1 MFNLSMDNNISDDNN
16 TTFSKAS
23 NQAVD
28 QLNHKHNN
36 YLAMKIYR
44 DRLLFSNFSDE
55 DCNSN
60 QNVEEYFNL
69 DNNDS
74 AYTNYLEQTADY
86 SPNIPTAG
94 VLETK
99 SVQEDFEEKCTIKQ
113 KDHYHNRSN
122 IQKLIF
128 KKRNTDTASK
138 VIKLIKLKSNGNL
151 MWSRKR
157 NCFVSKP
164 NLILKVLCPMDFQVD
179 PNLEFRFMDYIF
191 PLKSAYF
198 EESNSEYVS
207 PYLGLEKIK
216 RVVSIINDE
225 NKEKLAANFEDRDP
239 NSPHTKTFCSKK
251 ELEYLVLW
259 LESLGNK
266 KAIQFRNKLMEYKD
280 KLTMSCYHEHINK
293 NEDIRAPDTEMLFE
307 ELGHVD
313 NEKNWIVRQDDKT
326 KEWVK
331 KRPFIIRH
339 SKLSGPLNVQ
349 KLIKLSVNYLL
360 CDLIKIIPDSTKNVF
375 LPLLSIKTNDVY
387 GTYLKKFNDDP
398 SKELFEGIKYPDLVF
413 GSDNMLTDKNGNH
426 VPGNFVIY
434 YEKFVLN
441 REVYSKSIIVFI
453 N

>member
-1 MFNLSMDNNISDDNN
+1 M
-16 TTFSKAS
+16 AS

-36 YLAMKIYR
+36 YQARKMYK
-44 DRLLFSNFSDE
+44 DQLLFDNIIDE
-55 DCNSN
+55 YCNSN
-60 QNVEEYFNL
+60 QNFEGNSNL
-69 DNNDS
+69 VNNDS
-74 AYTNYLEQTADY
+74 AYTNYNYLQQTGDN
-86 SPNIPTAG
+86 SPDN
-94 VLETK
+94 LKTK
-99 SVQEDFEEKCTIKQ
+99 SAQEDSEEKCTIKQ
-113 KDHYHNRSN
+113 KNNLHNNRCN
-122 IQKLIF
+122 IQKLIY

-138 VIKLIKLKSNGNL
+138 VNKLMKLKNNGNL
-151 MWSRKR
+151 IWSEKR
-157 NCFVSKP
+157 NCFVSRP
-164 NLILKVLCPMDFQVD
+164 NLVFKVLCPLDFQIN

-191 PLKSAYF
+191 PLKSAYL

-207 PYLGLEKIK
+207 PYLGLDKIK

-225 NKEKLAANFEDRDP
+225 NKEKLTANFEDRDP
-239 NSPHTKTFCSKK
+239 NSPHTQTFCSKK

-266 KAIQFRNKLMEYKD
+266 KAIQFRNKLIEYQD
-280 KLTMSCYHEHINK
+280 KLSLCCYHEHINK
-293 NEDIRAPDTEMLFE
+293 NEILRINPETDMLFE
-307 ELGHVD
+307 ELPQND
-313 NEKNWIVRQDDKT
+313 NNKDWIIRQDDKT
-326 KEWVK
+326 KEWIK
-331 KRPFIIRH
+331 KRPYIIRH

-360 CDLIKIIPDSTKNVF
+360 CDLIKIIPDSTGNVF

-398 SKELFEGIKYPDLVF
+398 SKELFEGIKHPDLVF
-413 GSDNMLTDKNGNH
+413 GSDNMLTDKYGNH

-434 YEKFVLN
+434 YEKFVLK